1 MKNNFL
7 SSIATIPLMVAGV
20 VAGTNVANGAT
31 LGSRIDFYG
40 FVFGSSNQFDYIDYS
55 TSPLAPSPN
64 VLGNFKVN
72 DATGSFAPVLANPS
86 QLGTIR
92 DVHQGISSGLITQSG
107 PLFDGSDDPSLYV
120 SDFISLTIPNLVD
133 FSFDLKTVDR
143 TVAIDPNS
151 PNPLNPFILSIS
163 SILTGTLTDFITN
176 EVQEAVVTFDPNVP
190 SGIPISLLT
199 PDTFLGPIVYNASL
213 EVVSKSVPEPDFNG
227 SLVLLGGLGFS
238 FILSKGKSY
247 TKLNHVGDRS

>member
-1 MKNNFL
+1 MKNKFL

-31 LGSRIDFYG
+31 LGSRIDFSG
-40 FVFGSSNQFDYIDYS
+40 FVFGSSNQFDYIDS
-55 TSPLAPSPN
+55 SVLNSNPN
-64 VLGNFKVN
+64 VDGNFQVIN
-72 DATGSFAPVLANPS
+72 ATGSFAPALENPS

-107 PLFDGSDDPSLYV
+107 PLFDGSDDPSLYL

-133 FSFDLKTVDR
+133 FSFELETVDR

-151 PNPLNPFILSIS
+151 SNPLDPFILSIS

-176 EVQEAVVTFDPNVP
+176 EVQEAVVTFAPNVP
-190 SGIPISLLT
+190 SGIPISVLT
-199 PDTFLGPIVYNASL
+199 PDTFLGPIVYDASL
-213 EVVSKSVPEPDFNG
+213 EVVSKSVPEPDFKA

-238 FILSKGKSY
+238 FILSKRKSY